1 MACLIL
7 TSCTEGNTTKLVTLP
22 AASLSLIPFIGQHVS
37 IIGYPGICF
46 SVEQTENPCVDCEK
60 ADSIIPIAG
69 NPVCSCTIPFL
80 AYILTPC
87 EGSGLPTLYTTQN
100 LYSYVGTS
108 ITFFGQSGACYSV
121 TGTSNIPSQVL
132 EVIVDCAIACECII
146 ESCGCPDGYILND
159 QGNCEATLIVQPIVN
174 PISYPV
180 SPGSTLCMPTNGQ
193 SYGAAGG
200 VFYQDITLGNF
211 VYPIIPTGA
220 FANFITATTMQDS
233 SLVPILVTNQIQND
247 VWGADNQTINNTP
260 TCLGYR
266 LNKVGIWTSTPGSPV
281 DEWIGWTFCENIE
294 TTTTYYL
301 GVAADDSYIVL
312 LNGVEIIDHSSQGFA
327 FSSWKIFPITL
338 NAGTNTFEVR
348 VINTVLN
355 SKATLGF
362 EIYGNGATLA
372 DLISVN
378 QDIAAGPSNDIN
390 TWIIFST
397 KDVVGNWQT
406 GTSSGF
412 TCPAGYSL
420 NTCEGN
426 VCTQISI
433 VPELPCFSWEIT
445 FCEGTGLD
453 PIITSTDLTQ
463 YTGDGDVY
471 EITYTSG
478 PTTIV
483 ACGSVSQAPAQTA
496 PAFIGTFS
504 EIAYDCCEACQ
515 AVCYLL
521 EDCQEAV
528 PSMILCTDLKDY
540 VGKIIKIAGC
550 GNICWTVSQ
559 ADSCVGSIKFEGE
572 VTEFDTCLE
581 CLPPTPVPVPLELNL
596 RKVKP
601 GYNSPNSCV
610 TLEYLQRVNCNFAL
624 QVYNEMLIK
633 RYGITVC
640 CDQDVDAWDIQKSE
654 LDYMLMG
661 DPSLC
666 KSTLCDCKAPCL
678 IDVVFALVPTCVSP
692 VIYST
697 IFSLDCGDPVLV
709 SAEIEAPVIYD
720 CLCYP
725 VRLTVSPTTV
735 SYYNCCCEY
744 VSEVMTSSGNICAI
758 TTPTSLTNP
767 INIGT
772 VVECGSE
779 DCGVPACNCYTVTAD
794 VGQNAQ
800 VDYINCDGS
809 PIQLRS
815 LPGTYSFCAIAPPT
829 VTNATFVDNGPCIS
843 NQSCANVNDDCTC
856 YNINITNGTGTFAY
870 VNCSNVIQL
879 SVIVGTGRVCAKTV
893 PILLTPSGVQS
904 TINIPSGVFC
914 SGNECLPIP

>member
-69 NPVCSCTIPFL
+69 NPVCNCTIPFV

-87 EGSGLPTLYTTQN
+87 GGEESGLPTLYTTQN
-100 LYSYVGTS
+100 LYAYVGTS
-108 ITFFGQSGACYSV
+108 ITFFGQAGVCYTVVGSL
-121 TGTSNIPSQVL
+121 NIPQESDFIDP
-132 EVIVDCAIACECII
+132 VIVECPIACNCVPVV
-146 ESCGCPDGYILND
+146 CGCPEGYTLND
-159 QGNCEATLIVQPIVN
+159 ENLCEGIISVPPIDNGVQYDVAAAIWDDGAFGIFAAQFYENITNKPWPIL
-174 PISYPV
+174 ST
-180 SPGSTLCMPTNGQ
+180 SPGNISTYSDNTLVPLLVTDTLANQIWGGFSSSVNYRMRV
-193 SYGAAGG
+193 AGVWTG
-200 VFYQDITLGNF
+200 LGN
-211 VYPIIPTGA
+211 
-220 FANFITATTMQDS
+220 
-233 SLVPILVTNQIQND
+233 L
-247 VWGADNQTINNTP
+247 
-260 TCLGYR
+260 
-266 LNKVGIWTSTPGSPV
+266 PV
-281 DEWIGWTFCENIE
+281 NEWIGFSYCITLTE
-294 TTTTYYL
+294 TKTYYIAYA
-301 GVAADDSYIVL
+301 VDDYTRIFIDGAL
-312 LNGVEIIDHSSQGFA
+312 MLNQDTSGWA
-327 FSSWKIFPITL
+327 FRKLQIFPITL
-338 NAGTNTFEVR
+338 TAGLHVITGEVKNGGGSA
-348 VINTVLN
+348 IF
-355 SKATLGF
+355 AF
-362 EIYGNGATLA
+362 EIYDATLA
-372 DLISVN
+372 QLLAVTN
-378 QDIAAGPSNDIN
+378 PGDIDPYVV
-390 TWIIFST
+390 FSSG
-397 KDVVGNWQT
+397 DQIGLNWQT
-406 GTSSGF
+406 GEDSGYS
-412 TCPAGYSL
+412 CPDGYSL
-420 NTCEGN
+420 NTCDGLA
-426 VCTQISI
+426 CTQIVT
-433 VPELPCFSWEIT
+433 VPQIPCDSWQIT
-445 FCEGTGLD
+445 FCEGTDLD

-463 YTGDGDVY
+463 YIGGVY

-483 ACGSVSQAPAQTA
+483 ACGSVERAPAQVA
-496 PAFIGTFS
+496 SAFTGTFS
-504 EIAYDCCEACQ
+504 QIIYDCCEACQ

-521 EDCQEAV
+521 EDCQNAV
-528 PSMILCTDLKDY
+528 PDMILCTDLSAH

-550 GNICWTVSQ
+550 GNICWTVSE
-559 ADSCVGSIKFEGE
+559 ASSCVGSIKFEGE

-640 CDQDVDAWDIQKSE
+640 CDQDVDTWDIQKSE

-678 IDVVFALVPTCVSP
+678 IDVVFALVPTCVAP

-767 INIGT
+767 INIGN

-794 VGQNAQ
+794 VGQNAI

-856 YNINITNGTGTFAY
+856 YNIVIINGTGTFAY
-870 VNCSNVIQL
+870 VNCSNVIEF
-879 SVIVGTGRVCAKTV
+879 SIIVGTGRVCAKTV
-893 PILLTPSGVQS
+893 PILLTPLGVQS
-904 TINIPSGVFC
+904 TINIPSGVSC
-914 SGNECLPIP
+914 GAGTCIP

>member
-7 TSCTEGNTTKLVTLP
+7 TSCTTGNTTV
-22 AASLSLIPFIGQHVS
+22 LSTQPVVSPGLIPYIGQHVS
-37 IIGYPGICF
+37 IIGYPGVCF
-46 SVEQTENPCVDCEK
+46 SVEQTENTCLDCEK
-60 ADSIIPIAG
+60 NPSLLPIAG
-69 NPVCSCTIPFL
+69 NPVCQCTIPFL

-100 LYSYVGTS
+100 LYIYVGTS
-108 ITFFGQSGACYSV
+108 ITFFGQNGACYSV
-121 TGTSNIPSQVL
+121 VGSLIIPQGL
-132 EVIVDCAIACECII
+132 NPVIVDCPIACECTPVV
-146 ESCGCPDGYILND
+146 CGCPDGYVINDEGLCEGIL
-159 QGNCEATLIVQPIVN
+159 TVPPIVN
-174 PISYPV
+174 PTTYV
-180 SPGSTLCMPTNGQ
+180 VAQALFFTGQ
-193 SYGAAGG
+193 FSIEPAQ
-200 VFYQDITLGNF
+200 FFEDITNKPW
-211 VYPIIPTGA
+211 PILSNAGPCVVNPLLSCSKYTD
-220 FANFITATTMQDS
+220 NN
-233 SLVPILVTNQIQND
+233 LVPLIVTNTLSNSI
-247 VWGADNQTINNTP
+247 WG
-260 TCLGYR
+260 G
-266 LNKVGIWTSTPGSPV
+266 PGSPLNFRMAIAGV
-281 DEWIGWTFCENIE
+281 WTNSFNYDPIDEWIGFSYCVTLTE
-294 TTTTYYL
+294 TKTYYIAYAVDDFARIL
-301 GVAADDSYIVL
+301 VDGVIMLQQDTS
-312 LNGVEIIDHSSQGFA
+312 GWA
-327 FSSWKIFPITL
+327 FRSMQIFPLTLQAGIHTITGEVK
-338 NAGTNTFEVR
+338 NAGSSAIF
-348 VINTVLN
+348 
-355 SKATLGF
+355 AF
-362 EIYGNGATLA
+362 EIYDATLSQLLA
-372 DLISVN
+372 VAN
-378 QDIAAGPSNDIN
+378 PGDIDPYIV
-390 TWIIFST
+390 FSSG
-397 KDVVGNWQT
+397 DQIGLNWQT
-406 GTSSGF
+406 GETSGY
-412 TCPAGYSL
+412 TCPDGYAL
-420 NTCEGN
+420 NTCDGLT
-426 VCTQISI
+426 CTQIVT
-433 VPELPCFSWEIT
+433 VPQVPCFAWEIT

-463 YTGDGDVY
+463 YIGGVY
-471 EITYTSG
+471 EITYTIPG
-478 PTTIV
+478 PTVVT
-483 ACGSVSQAPAQTA
+483 ACGTVAQAPAQTA
-496 PAFIGTFS
+496 PSFTGTFS
-504 EIAYDCCEACQ
+504 QIIYDCCESCMAT
-515 AVCYLL
+515 CYLL
-521 EDCQEAV
+521 EDCQNAV
-528 PSMILCTDLKDY
+528 PDMILCTDLKDY
-540 VGKIIKIAGC
+540 VGKVIKIKGC
-550 GNICWTVSQ
+550 GNICWTVSE
-559 ADSCVGSIKFEGE
+559 AASCVGSINFEGE

-581 CLPPTPVPVPLELNL
+581 CLPPVPVPVPLELNL

-640 CDQDVDAWDIQKSE
+640 CDQDVDTWDIQKSE

-678 IDVVFALVPTCVSP
+678 IDVIFALVPTCVSP

>member
-60 ADSIIPIAG
+60 AASIIPIAG

-100 LYSYVGTS
+100 LYAYVGTS
-108 ITFFGQSGACYSV
+108 ITFFGQAGVCYTVVGSL
-121 TGTSNIPSQVL
+121 NIPQESDFIDP
-132 EVIVDCAIACECII
+132 VIVECPIACNCVPVI
-146 ESCGCPDGYILND
+146 CGCPDGYILNEETGLCEGTLEVEPTGGSPLLTVIPAISLPVWGNEGARFYD
-159 QGNCEATLIVQPIVN
+159 EVSTLPKPLTAIFSPAPWTLVDNINNPCILDSISLNVLWTTRLETTAVWAQGVNQGDPAVLPIGFSLCQDFPESKVYYFGMSADDYGTFTLDGTLILDVMPYVSWVILPI
-174 PISYPV
+174 
-180 SPGSTLCMPTNGQ
+180 
-193 SYGAAGG
+193 
-200 VFYQDITLGNF
+200 
-211 VYPIIPTGA
+211 
-220 FANFITATTMQDS
+220 FITAGTHIIEITVQD
-233 SLVPILVTNQIQND
+233 
-247 VWGADNQTINNTP
+247 A
-260 TCLGYR
+260 
-266 LNKVGIWTSTPGSPV
+266 GS
-281 DEWIGWTFCENIE
+281 
-294 TTTTYYL
+294 
-301 GVAADDSYIVL
+301 
-312 LNGVEIIDHSSQGFA
+312 
-327 FSSWKIFPITL
+327 
-338 NAGTNTFEVR
+338 
-348 VINTVLN
+348 VI
-355 SKATLGF
+355 SGLGF
-362 EIYGNGATLA
+362 EIYDAPDYATLQA
-372 DLISVN
+372 CITANGTVGPTDLN
-378 QDIAAGPSNDIN
+378 QYIL
-390 TWIIFST
+390 FST
-397 KDVVGNWQT
+397 LEKLTPPGQT
-406 GTSSGF
+406 WDIGTNSGY
-412 TCPAGYSL
+412 TCPDGYTLS
-420 NTCEGN
+420 TCGPPMCIQN
-426 VCTQISI
+426 VT
-433 VPELPCFSWEIT
+433 VPQVPCFAWEIT

-483 ACGSVSQAPAQTA
+483 ACGSVAQAPAQTA
-496 PAFIGTFS
+496 PAFTGTFS
-504 EIAYDCCEACQ
+504 EIIYDCCESCM

-550 GNICWTVSQ
+550 GNICWTVSE
-559 ADSCVGSIKFEGE
+559 ASSCEGSIKFEGE

-581 CLPPTPVPVPLELNL
+581 CLPPVPVPVPLELNL

-640 CDQDVDAWDIQKSE
+640 CDQDVDTWDIQKSE

-678 IDVVFALVPTCVSP
+678 IDVIFALVPTCVSP